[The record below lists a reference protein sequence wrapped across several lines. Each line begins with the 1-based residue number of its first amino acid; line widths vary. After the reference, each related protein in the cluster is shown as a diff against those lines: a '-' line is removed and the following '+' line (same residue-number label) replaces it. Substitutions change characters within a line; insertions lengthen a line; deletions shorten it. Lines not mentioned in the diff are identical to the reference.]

1 MLLALG
7 GLRPV
12 MWLRTISSAAAPAFP
27 VCEVQGWRHPMGSN
41 NREETVLLG
50 GSQEEVGAGVP
61 GSVISSQFHHL
72 EPSS

>member
-1 MLLALG
+1 
-7 GLRPV
+7 
-12 MWLRTISSAAAPAFP
+12 
-27 VCEVQGWRHPMGSN
+27 MGSN